1 MAHTADESGRAEVY
15 VRSFPGSDDKWQVST
30 RGGSLPCWRANGRE
44 LFYLAP
50 EGKLMTVEVKPRTSF
65 DFAAAR
71 PLFAFPPEVIDFD
84 RFNYDVR
91 PDGQRFLANLPYGRE
106 APASITI
113 VFNWTAELGR

>member
-15 VRSFPGSDDKWQVST
+15 VRSFPGSEGKWLVST
-30 RGGSLPCWRANGRE
+30 RGGSLPCWRADSRE
-44 LFYLAP
+44 LFYFAP
-50 EGKLMTVEVKPRTSF
+50 DGQLMTVEVKAGTSF

-91 PDGQRFLANLPYGRE
+91 PDGQRFLANLPHGRE
-106 APASITI
+106 APPSITL
-113 VFNWTAELGR
+113 VLDWSAELNR